1 LSPPAASGYPPR
13 HRVVAFGTYD
23 TLTHPRAAVIMDGL
37 RARGFEVEEC
47 NSPLGLGTASRVA
60 ILKKGRKVPA
70 MAGRIVGRWVS
81 LLIRSKGTAPADAV
95 LVPYMGHFDVHLA
108 RLRFRPTPIL
118 LDHLISGR
126 DTARDRGATGPL
138 RERLLGMIDDA
149 AIRAAD
155 VVIVD
160 TDEHLALIPA
170 SAQQKA
176 VVVPVGATD
185 AWVGPRR
192 ALYDGLRPLK
202 VIFFGLFT
210 PLQGAVIIGRA
221 LDLLAERAEVEV
233 TMVGEGQDLE
243 TAKRQAAGN
252 PFVRWYGMV
261 PAAELPALLAEHDV
275 CLGIFGDNDKGRRV
289 VPNKVYQGVR
299 AGCAILTSDTPPQRR
314 VLGDSVAYVPAGDS
328 EALAAALTEMA
339 SCPQL
344 VADLQSAS
352 RSLSDQFGPE
362 AVVGPLVERLAHLVK
377 SA

>member
-1 LSPPAASGYPPR
+1 
-13 HRVVAFGTYD
+13 VVAFGTYD

-37 RARGFEVEEC
+37 RARGFDVEEC

-60 ILKKGRKVPA
+60 ALRKARKVPA
-70 MAGRIVGRWVS
+70 MAARIVSRWVS
-81 LLIRSKGTAPADAV
+81 LLNRSKGMAPADVV

-108 RLRFRPTPIL
+108 RLRFRSTPIV

-138 RERLLGMIDDA
+138 RERLLGMIDQA

-170 SAQQKA
+170 SAQRKA

-185 AWVGPRR
+185 AWVAPPR
-192 ALYDGLRPLK
+192 ALYDGLRPMK

-221 LDLLAERAEVEV
+221 LGLLADRSDVEV

-243 TAKRQAAGN
+243 MAKRQAAGN
-252 PFVRWYGMV
+252 PSVRWHGMV

-289 VPNKVYQGVR
+289 VPNKVYQGIR
-299 AGCAILTSDTPPQRR
+299 AGCAVLTSDTPPQRR
-314 VLGDSVAYVPAGDS
+314 VLGDAVAYVPAGNP

-339 SCPQL
+339 SSPQR
-344 VADLQSAS
+344 VAELQKAS
-352 RSLSDQFGPE
+352 LSLSDRFGPE
-362 AVVGPLVERLAHLVK
+362 AVVGPLVERLVQVGGVRVA
-377 SA
+377 APAPG